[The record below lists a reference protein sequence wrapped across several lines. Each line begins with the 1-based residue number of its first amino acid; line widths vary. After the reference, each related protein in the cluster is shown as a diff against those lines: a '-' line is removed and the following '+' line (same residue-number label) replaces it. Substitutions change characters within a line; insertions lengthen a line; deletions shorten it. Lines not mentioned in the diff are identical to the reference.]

1 MQTTN
6 ELNYRPACQ
15 AATPAE
21 CSNCTASYDCVRAR
35 SGRSFAWGSVMIGA
49 LLALAVIA
57 NAVT

>member
-1 MQTTN
+1 MQTAN
-6 ELNYRPACQ
+6 ELHYRPACQ

-35 SGRSFAWGSVMIGA
+35 SGRRFAWGFVMIGI

-57 NAVT
+57 NALS